1 VTDNVVRTVS
11 DSDYVA
17 LSSFL
22 SGYLHEDFYL
32 EHRTPDGAMGAFCLN
47 ASPGERS
54 ALRKD
59 CERFLAAT
67 KGWPLRDVKKGMREL
82 GGAWAPR
89 SRAALEAVFSGV
101 GAIIPR

>member
-1 VTDNVVRTVS
+1 VTETARTVS
-11 DSDYVA
+11 ESDYVA

-22 SGYLHEDFYL
+22 SGYLHEDFFL

-67 KGWPLRDVKKGMREL
+67 KDWPLRDVKKAMREL

-89 SRAALEAVFSGV
+89 SRAALETVFASV
-101 GAIIPR
+101 GAVIPR